1 MSEAEVLPDIPIDWP
16 DLVKRAKARR
26 MALYERKPWLR
37 DRACPHPCG
46 QSVAPRGKVF
56 VECGRCRMVWLPYYG
71 WMPPKLAMAMLAR
84 KERSLPAKSA
94 EAGLMITKVE
104 DGLQRISV

>member
-1 MSEAEVLPDIPIDWP
+1 M
-16 DLVKRAKARR
+16 
-26 MALYERKPWLR
+26 
-37 DRACPHPCG
+37 
-46 QSVAPRGKVF
+46 F
-56 VECGRCRMVWLPYYG
+56 WLPFYG
-71 WMPPKLAMAMLAR
+71 WMPPKLSMALLAR